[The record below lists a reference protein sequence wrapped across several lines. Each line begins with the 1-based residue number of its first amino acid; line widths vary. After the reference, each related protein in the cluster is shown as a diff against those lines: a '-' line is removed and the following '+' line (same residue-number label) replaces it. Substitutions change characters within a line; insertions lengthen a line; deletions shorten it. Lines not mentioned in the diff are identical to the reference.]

1 MDDEVF
7 ELGRLHCDL
16 ARRTRF
22 WLCRFGCLVH
32 KVVTEYYLPLS
43 ANPDVYLVH
52 RPSIKTG
59 QYPLTQEPIR
69 SRGSTKPRRTTKPSK
84 IRDVNFTHGPSALT
98 PLAVVARLTVPAP
111 RECRFCPTKGIDS

>member
-52 RPSIKTG
+52 RASIKTG
-59 QYPLTQEPIR
+59 QYPLTQQPIPR
-69 SRGSTKPRRTTKPSK
+69 RGSTKPRRVSKPSK
-84 IRDVNFTHGPSALT
+84 IRDVNFI
-98 PLAVVARLTVPAP
+98 VPARVP
-111 RECRFCPTKGIDS
+111 AAVFGNVSV